1 LTSDPTYVREQYVTE
16 VRLAARRQ
24 PVVLVAEKT
33 A

>member
-16 VRLAARRQ
+16 AGLAARRR
-24 PVVLVAEKT
+24 PVVFVAEKT